1 MGVFDKCQEPG
12 CSGSY
17 TRLVDESHLDKG
29 LGVPVLLLGA
39 TVLQCDTCGA
49 RSALLPGVRAYGQ
62 DVAALIV
69 RKRGLLTRREVKLL
83 RQVLRLN
90 ISELAGELHVSREI
104 VSQWEN
110 GKRPISPHK
119 DSRLRILVLVH
130 LGRTGQADIEAALQC
145 PFTEAQAEQP
155 YRLPVDYPIPA
166 ESPEKATEAA

>member
-17 TRLVDESHLDKG
+17 TRLVDQSHLDQG

-69 RKRGLLTRREVKLL
+69 RKHGLVTRREIKLL

-119 DSRLRILVLVH
+119 DSRLRLLVLVH
-130 LGRTGQADIEAALQC
+130 LGRTGQADVEAALQR
-145 PFTEAQAEQP
+145 PFMEAREERP
-155 YRLPVDYPIPA
+155 YRLPVDYPPA
-166 ESPEKATEAA
+166 QEQPEEATAAA